1 MLAKHSNKNNP
12 LKMENK
18 KPCLHDSLHE
28 SVLCTAIIDLK
39 ITNTNYCATIDL
51 KIINTNICASV
62 MYSTYILYAL
72 RVALDVIRFVL
83 GLVLVSPDVGV
94 EVGVGG
100 RSSLP
105 G

>member
-28 SVLCTAIIDLK
+28 SALCTAIIDLK
-39 ITNTNYCATIDL
+39 ITNTNF
-51 KIINTNICASV
+51 CASV
-62 MYSTYILYAL
+62 IYSTYILYAL

-83 GLVLVSPDVGV
+83 GLVLMSPDVGV